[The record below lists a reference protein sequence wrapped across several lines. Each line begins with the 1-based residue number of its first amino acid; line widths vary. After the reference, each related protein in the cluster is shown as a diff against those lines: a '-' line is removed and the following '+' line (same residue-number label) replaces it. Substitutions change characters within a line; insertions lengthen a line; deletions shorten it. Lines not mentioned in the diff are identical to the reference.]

1 MDEDRTLL
9 PGFLPR
15 ERDEL
20 AVSPCTLEELR
31 KDRDPESLLRVLPIH
46 LGCGHSLRETT
57 VRARQAGLADLSD
70 VALMKRLRKSKAWL
84 RAPCLSLFREPGVA
98 VPGEAGFQVRAF
110 DATTVRETGRTGA
123 LWRIHCSVALPAL
136 VCDHFRIPHQGQG
149 DRREPPAPPGFGR
162 GLRACRPWLLHGAGH
177 RPCCG
182 LRRPCHGPGG
192 HRQRLGFAVRD
203 GSPFDLGTAR
213 SGSPKR
219 RSGRRTSGSEGRQAG
234 PARPRG
240 RRPSN
245 TPDT

>member
-9 PGFLPR
+9 LSFFPR

-20 AVSPCTLEELR
+20 AVSPCTLKGLR
-31 KDRDPESLLRVLPIH
+31 RDRDPESLLRVLPIH

-70 VALMKRLRKSKAWL
+70 VAPMTRLRKSKAWL
-84 RAPCLSLFREPGVA
+84 RALCLSLFREPGVA

-136 VCDHFRIPHQGQG
+136 VRDHFRITPT
-149 DRREPPAPPGFGR
+149 RGR
-162 GLRACRPWLLHGAGH
+162 GTGES
-177 RPCCG
+177 
-182 LRRPCHGPGG
+182 LRRLPVSAGDFVLADRGCSTTQGIAHVAACGG
-192 HRQRLGFAVRD
+192 HVTVRAGTGSPGFAVRD

-234 PARPRG
+234 RA
-240 RRPSN
+240 
-245 TPDT
+245 

>member
-20 AVSPCTLEELR
+20 AVSPCTLKGLR
-31 KDRDPESLLRVLPIH
+31 RDRDPESLLRALPIH
-46 LGCGHSLRETT
+46 LGCGHSRRETAT
-57 VRARQAGLADLSD
+57 LARQAGLADLPD
-70 VALMKRLRKSKAWL
+70 VAPMTRTRKSKAWL

-110 DATTVRETGRTGA
+110 DATTVRETGMTG
-123 LWRIHCSVALPAL
+123 ALPAL
-136 VCDHFRIPHQGQG
+136 VCDHFRITPT
-149 DRREPPAPPGFGR
+149 R
-162 GLRACRPWLLHGAGH
+162 GKGTGES
-177 RPCCG
+177 
-182 LRRPCHGPGG
+182 LRRLPVSAGDFVPADRGCSTAQGIAHVAACGG
-192 HRQRLGFAVRD
+192 HVTVRAGTGSLGFAVRD

-234 PARPRG
+234 RA
-240 RRPSN
+240 
-245 TPDT
+245 